1 MTKGMLILGYI
12 LIVVGVLSAIF
23 TALLYFNN
31 FKLMEHLPSSDQ
43 YLMAAILT
51 IVFAGIGIMII
62 KQDSN
67 N

>member
-1 MTKGMLILGYI
+1 MSKGMLILGYI

-43 YLMAAILT
+43 YLMAAVLAILF
-51 IVFAGIGIMII
+51 VSIGILMV
-62 KQDSN
+62 KQE
-67 N
+67 

>member
-1 MTKGMLILGYI
+1 MTKGMLIMGYI

-23 TALLYFNN
+23 TALLYLNN
-31 FKLMEHLPSSDQ
+31 FKLMEHLPASDQ
-43 YLMAAILT
+43 YLTAAILT
-51 IVFAGIGIMII
+51 IVFVGIGIMIV